1 MIRKNVR
8 RKRREVL
15 GRNGF
20 SLVEMLTASLLL
32 ATALLAVGMVYPRGL
47 SAVKSSADRARASN
61 LAQKK
66 IEELFQAASCG
77 DIGRKLREGTYED
90 RPDPGFTRTWS
101 VTRDR
106 MERSVADLSVTVTW
120 KRLDRERSV
129 TLRTLVAL
137 REGDT

>member
-1 MIRKNVR
+1 MGIRQN
-8 RKRREVL
+8 RRERH
-15 GRNGF
+15 GEKGF
-20 SLVEMLTASLLL
+20 SLVEMLAASLLL
-32 ATALLAVGMVYPRGL
+32 ATVLLAVGMIYPRAM
-47 SAVKSSADRARASN
+47 SAIKSSGDRAKASN

-77 DIGRKLREGTYED
+77 DVGHKLREGTYED

-101 VTRDR
+101 ITRDR
-106 MERSVADLSVTVTW
+106 MERSVADLCVTVAW

-137 REGDT
+137 KEGDT